1 MHYLLTNFGHITHDL
16 PTMNLTVMERSHVDM
31 LIPGT
36 EALESESVWF
46 SLDDNIDLLS
56 FNPCDVFAC
65 EEL

>member
-1 MHYLLTNFGHITHDL
+1 MFDILLTYEL
-16 PTMNLTVMERSHVDM
+16 PFVNLTVMETSHIDM
-31 LIPGT
+31 LILDA

-46 SLDDNIDLLS
+46 SLDHDIDLSS